1 MFYEAMYVD
10 QRTFLKEQ
18 NSANVLN
25 SNCQPSDASS
35 TPYSS
40 SAELRFARNPRLS
53 LFIDFLPACVL
64 DTMRHNLGP

>member
-1 MFYEAMYVD
+1 MQALRPTLV
-10 QRTFLKEQ
+10 
-18 NSANVLN
+18 V
-25 SNCQPSDASS
+25 
-35 TPYSS
+35 